1 MSGRIGLKAWETRAV
16 MRASLATVFSM
27 CLATLIAGL
36 VVGPHWLLSAW
47 AVGGVLA
54 WAALRADRASRDRGG
69 AGSRLRRVLGRVA
82 GWEIRAVAVL
92 AMAWAGFLVVWEF
105 VTMPGSLALLEGLP
119 EGGMTKAEVIAAM
132 KEGIGEACRQARENA
147 EFGVVAVGIF
157 GIAGALLS
165 GLTDWLVLGSVGAR
179 HGVSPWRLLGF
190 GRSRQDWKEF
200 AARERARRRRLL
212 GGEG

>member
-16 MRASLATVFSM
+16 MRASFATVVSM
-27 CLATLIAGL
+27 CLTTLLAGL
-36 VVGPHWLLSAW
+36 VVGPHWILSAW

-54 WAALRADRASRDRGG
+54 WAALGTDRASRDRGG
-69 AGSRLRRVLGRVA
+69 AGSRLRRVLGRVCA
-82 GWEIRAVAVL
+82 WEVRAIAIL
-92 AMAWAGFLVVWEF
+92 AMVWAGFLVVREF

-119 EGGMTKAEVIAAM
+119 EGGMTKTEVIAAM
-132 KEGIGEACRQARENA
+132 KEAIGEACRQARENA
-147 EFGVVAVGIF
+147 EFEVALVGIF

-190 GRSRQDWKEF
+190 GQSRQDWKAF
-200 AARERARRRRLL
+200 GARERARRRRLL
-212 GGEG
+212 GGQ